1 MINYVLCQQI
11 NKQAMIFTK
20 FLNTTKFAFLA
31 LALTFVACSDDDST
45 PEPTPEPLN
54 IVDTA
59 LATSDL
65 TSLVA
70 ALQAADGDLVNVLSG
85 GEFTVLAP
93 TNAAFDAFL
102 TANGFADLSEVPT
115 DVLANILLNHVIAGT
130 VMSTDLAAAGAG
142 YTQTNATNADGD
154 AISLYFNTTNGV
166 VFNGVST
173 VSQADVEATNGV
185 VHIVDQVIG
194 LPTIA
199 TFATADPTFETLV
212 AALTR
217 PDLEVPFVT
226 ILSSTGEGTPLTTFA
241 PTNEAFGDLLTELGA
256 DDLSQIDVN
265 TLTAVLLTHVVGGAN
280 VRAEDLT
287 QDMPVPT
294 LSEETLTVDLT
305 NGPQLVDPNGRIS
318 NIIANNV
325 QAINGVVHVIDKVVL
340 PLL

>member
-1 MINYVLCQQI
+1 MTII
-11 NKQAMIFTK
+11 NKTHAMNFTQ
-20 FLNTTKFAFLA
+20 LINPTKFALLA
-31 LALTFVACSDDDST
+31 LAFTFTACSDDDET
-45 PEPTPEPLN
+45 TTPTPEPLN
-54 IVDTA
+54 IVETA
-59 LATSDL
+59 QASAVL

-70 ALQAADGDLVNVLSG
+70 ALGAADGDLVNVLSG

-93 TNAAFDAFL
+93 TNAAFDSFL

-115 DVLANILLNHVIAGT
+115 DVLANILLNHVIAGS
-130 VMSTDLAAAGAG
+130 VMSTDLTAAGAG

-154 AISLYFNTTNGV
+154 VLSLYFNTTSGV

-173 VSQADVEATNGV
+173 VVTADVEASNGV
-185 VHIVDQVIG
+185 IHIVDEVIG
-194 LPTIA
+194 LPTVA

-226 ILSSTGEGTPLTTFA
+226 ILSSTGQGTPLTTFA
-241 PTNEAFGDLLTELGA
+241 PTNEAFGDLLTELGI
-256 DDLSQIDVN
+256 DDLSEIDVD
-265 TLTAVLLTHVVGGAN
+265 TLTAVLLTHVVGEAN

-294 LSEETLTVDLT
+294 LSGESLTVDLT
-305 NGPQLVDPNGRIS
+305 NGPQLVDPNGRVS
-318 NIIANNV
+318 NIVANNV
-325 QAINGVVHVIDKVVL
+325 QAYNGVVHVIDKVVL

>member
-1 MINYVLCQQI
+1 
-11 NKQAMIFTK
+11 MIFQK
-20 FLNTTKFAFLA
+20 FIKPTTLA
-31 LALTFVACSDDDST
+31 LLALTFTFVACSDDDENPTTT
-45 PEPTPEPLN
+45 PDPLN
-54 IVDTA
+54 IVETA
-59 LATSDL
+59 QASADL

-93 TNAAFDAFL
+93 TNAAFDTFL
-102 TANGFADLSEVPT
+102 TANGFTDLSEVPT
-115 DVLANILLNHVIAGT
+115 DLLANILLNHVIAGT
-130 VMSTDLAAAGAG
+130 VMSTDLTAAGAG
-142 YTQTNATNADGD
+142 YTQTNATNMDGD
-154 AISLYFNTTNGV
+154 ALSLYFNTANGV

-173 VSQADVEATNGV
+173 VGTADIEATNGV
-185 VHIVDQVIG
+185 VHVVDQVIG

-226 ILSSTGEGTPLTTFA
+226 ILSSTGQGTPLTTFA
-241 PTNEAFGDLLTELGA
+241 PTNDAFGSLLTELGI

-265 TLTAVLLTHVVGGAN
+265 TLTAVLLTHVVGEAN

-294 LSEETLTVDLT
+294 LSGESLTVDLT
-305 NGPQLVDPNGRIS
+305 NGPQLVDPNGRVS
-318 NIIANNV
+318 NIVANNV
-325 QAINGVVHVIDKVVL
+325 QAYNGVVHVIDKVVL

>member
-1 MINYVLCQQI
+1 MIII
-11 NKQAMIFTK
+11 NKTHAMNFTQ
-20 FLNTTKFAFLA
+20 LINPTKFALLA
-31 LALTFVACSDDDST
+31 LAFTFTACSDDDET
-45 PEPTPEPLN
+45 TTPTPEPLN
-54 IVDTA
+54 IVETA
-59 LATSDL
+59 QASADL

-70 ALQAADGDLVNVLSG
+70 ALGAADGDLVNVLSG

-93 TNAAFDAFL
+93 TNAAFDSFL

-115 DVLANILLNHVIAGT
+115 DVLANILLNHVIAGS
-130 VMSTDLAAAGAG
+130 VMSTDLTAAGAG

-154 AISLYFNTTNGV
+154 VLSLYFNTTSGV

-173 VSQADVEATNGV
+173 VVTADVEASNGV
-185 VHIVDQVIG
+185 IHIVDEVIG
-194 LPTIA
+194 LPTVA

-226 ILSSTGEGTPLTTFA
+226 ILSSTGQGTPLTTFA
-241 PTNEAFGDLLTELGA
+241 PTNEAFGDLLTELGI
-256 DDLSQIDVN
+256 DDLSEIDVD
-265 TLTAVLLTHVVGGAN
+265 TLTAVLLTHVVGEAN

-294 LSEETLTVDLT
+294 LSGESLTVDLT
-305 NGPQLVDPNGRIS
+305 NGPQLVDPNGRVS
-318 NIIANNV
+318 NIVANNV
-325 QAINGVVHVIDKVVL
+325 QAYNGVVHVIDKVVL

>member
-1 MINYVLCQQI
+1 MQEMFEASVDGEAYDEERFGQYFRPAGMAARTGDPNVATSSGTATR
-11 NKQAMIFTK
+11 QATPAPEA
-20 FLNTTKFAFLA
+20 TPAPA
-31 LALTFVACSDDDST
+31 PVAETAPVAEPT

-173 VSQADVEATNGV
+173 VSQADVEGC
-185 VHIVDQVIG
+185 D
-194 LPTIA
+194 
-199 TFATADPTFETLV
+199 
-212 AALTR
+212 
-217 PDLEVPFVT
+217 
-226 ILSSTGEGTPLTTFA
+226 
-241 PTNEAFGDLLTELGA
+241 
-256 DDLSQIDVN
+256 
-265 TLTAVLLTHVVGGAN
+265 
-280 VRAEDLT
+280 
-287 QDMPVPT
+287 
-294 LSEETLTVDLT
+294 
-305 NGPQLVDPNGRIS
+305 
-318 NIIANNV
+318 
-325 QAINGVVHVIDKVVL
+325 
-340 PLL
+340 

>member
-1 MINYVLCQQI
+1 MTII
-11 NKQAMIFTK
+11 NKTHAMNFTQ
-20 FLNTTKFAFLA
+20 LINPTKFALLA
-31 LALTFVACSDDDST
+31 LAFTFTACSDDDET
-45 PEPTPEPLN
+45 TTPTPEPLN
-54 IVDTA
+54 IVETA
-59 LATSDL
+59 QASADL

-70 ALQAADGDLVNVLSG
+70 ALGAADGDLVNVLSG

-93 TNAAFDAFL
+93 TNAAFDSFL

-115 DVLANILLNHVIAGT
+115 DVLANILLNHVIAGS
-130 VMSTDLAAAGAG
+130 VMSTDLTAAGAG

-154 AISLYFNTTNGV
+154 VLSLYFNTTSGV

-173 VSQADVEATNGV
+173 VVTADVEASNGV
-185 VHIVDQVIG
+185 IHIVDEVIG
-194 LPTIA
+194 LPTVA

-226 ILSSTGEGTPLTTFA
+226 ILSSTGQGTPLTTFA
-241 PTNEAFGDLLTELGA
+241 PTNEAFGDLLTELGI
-256 DDLSQIDVN
+256 DDLSEIDVD
-265 TLTAVLLTHVVGGAN
+265 TLTAVLLTHVVGEAN

-294 LSEETLTVDLT
+294 LSGESLTVDLT
-305 NGPQLVDPNGRIS
+305 NGPQLVDPNGRVS

-325 QAINGVVHVIDKVVL
+325 QAYNGVVHVIDKVVL

>member
-1 MINYVLCQQI
+1 
-11 NKQAMIFTK
+11 MIFQK
-20 FLNTTKFAFLA
+20 FLKPTTLA
-31 LALTFVACSDDDST
+31 LLAIAFSFVACSDDDENT
-45 PEPTPEPLN
+45 TNTPEPLN
-54 IVDTA
+54 IVETA
-59 LATSDL
+59 LETADL
-65 TSLVA
+65 SSLVA

-93 TNAAFDAFL
+93 TNAAFDSFL

-115 DVLANILLNHVIAGT
+115 DVLANILLNHVVAGT
-130 VMSTDLAAAGAG
+130 VMSTDLTAAGAG
-142 YTQTNATNADGD
+142 YTQTNATNMDGD
-154 AISLYFNTTNGV
+154 VLSLYFNTSNGV

-173 VSQADVEATNGV
+173 VAQADIEATNGV
-185 VHIVDQVIG
+185 IHIVDQVIG

-226 ILSSTGEGTPLTTFA
+226 ILSSTGAGTPLTAFA
-241 PTNEAFGDLLTELGA
+241 PTNDAFGSLLTELGI

-265 TLTAVLLTHVVGGAN
+265 TLTAVLLTHVVGEAN

-294 LSEETLTVDLT
+294 LVGENLTVDLT
-305 NGPQLVDPNGRIS
+305 NGPQLVDPNGRVA

-325 QAINGVVHVIDKVVL
+325 QAYNGVVHVIDKVVL